1 MLGEEGK
8 EENLISVKFL
18 KVAGNW
24 KSGFTSFCSSSDH
37 RVKNNYFSLKK
48 GAHMGTQISPK

>member
-1 MLGEEGK
+1 
-8 EENLISVKFL
+8 VKFL

-48 GAHMGTQISPK
+48 GAHMGTQISLK